1 MKRSRL
7 ISFALIIALSSFVL
21 GLRLAESS
29 HQSPEPAHQTHEQ
42 GPQSEQIWT
51 CSMHP
56 QIRLPKAGKCP
67 ICHMDLVPAAAA
79 DEGDESPTEGSLK
92 LSPRAKA
99 LARVE
104 SRPAQM
110 GRATRSLRLYGQV
123 AVDDSRQAR
132 IAAWVDGRIE
142 RVYVDQAGVP
152 VRRGQPLLKLY
163 SPQLLASQEELL
175 GSKKAAAAYAPSDKG
190 PMARA
195 ARRMFEAAQKR
206 LRLWGMSQA
215 QLDDLLKSGQAEDL
229 VTIRSPMSGVVLER
243 HGLPGAYVKTGQVLY
258 NIADLSRVWVWIEA
272 YEEDLPWIQ
281 LGQKVRILTPAL
293 PGREIEGAIALLDPV
308 MNAPSRVLR
317 LRVELDNRDFALR
330 PGMQVTGLLQA
341 ELPEAQVLVPD
352 SAVLS
357 TGKRHIVYVEQ
368 EGAYRL
374 RHVQPGP
381 LADGQRVILSGLKP
395 GEQVATE
402 GIFQIDAA
410 MQIRAW
416 PSLMSP
422 QAEAEKE
429 TPESFRKN
437 LKPALVAYLDLQQ
450 ALADDDAQASS
461 QAAKQMEPSLAELQ
475 SAEQEKIG
483 AELAKMKQAAKTIAG
498 TRALEFQRR
507 AFQTLSDAWLKI
519 LRQHGGPAKLS
530 LFEHHC
536 PMAFNNQGAWWLDD
550 SLKVTNPYFGES
562 MLRCADVSRPLGSR
576 PSPPSKAP
584 QGHQHHGSPS

>member
-1 MKRSRL
+1 MKPSRL

-21 GLRLAESS
+21 GLRLAGSS
-29 HQSPEPAHQTHEQ
+29 QQSPEPAHQTHEQ
-42 GPQSEQIWT
+42 EPQSEQIWT

-110 GRATRSLRLYGQV
+110 GRAVRSLRLYGQV

-195 ARRMFEAAQKR
+195 ARRMFEASRKR
-206 LRLWGMSQA
+206 LRLWGMSEI
-215 QLDDLLKSGQAEDL
+215 QLDGLLKSGQAEDL

-330 PGMQVTGLLQA
+330 PGMQVTGLLLA

-395 GEQVATE
+395 GEQVVTE

-422 QAEAEKE
+422 QAEAEE
-429 TPESFRKN
+429 EAPESFRKN
-437 LKPALVAYLDLQQ
+437 FKPALVAYLDLQQ

-461 QAAKQMEPSLAELQ
+461 QAAKQMDPSLAKLQ

-507 AFQTLSDAWLKI
+507 AFQTLSDGWLKI
-519 LRQHGGPAKLS
+519 LRHHGGPAKLS

-576 PSPPSKAP
+576 PSPPSKAQ